1 MHAKILATHGPVL
14 IHLRSGLTMFL
25 LGCAMGAV
33 AQSSDAPASAPAP
46 AAASAAEAVP
56 AGDKSGQTKPKSP
69 KFEGAIGLIL
79 AYRPEFSGAS
89 RSVFKLSPGV
99 FLRYGRFTLTNA
111 SGFATKRADDVVPGL
126 GLDLVRND
134 RARAGLSLRVDQG
147 RSENSA
153 AAFAGLGN
161 VRPTV
166 RLRAGVSAQV
176 QGPWRVGGSWS
187 VDLLGR
193 QGGGFGDIGM
203 GWETNLSPTT
213 KFNLGAS
220 LGVAD
225 SRYLQTYYGISA
237 EQAARTAYP
246 EYRPQS
252 GLRDM
257 GIYAGWR
264 HDIGRDWILLAGANA
279 TRLLGPAAQSPL
291 TSARNGWGTNVGAA
305 RQF

>member
-1 MHAKILATHGPVL
+1 MHAQILATHGPL
-14 IHLRSGLTMFL
+14 SLRLRTGLAMTL
-25 LGCAMGAV
+25 LCCAMGAI
-33 AQSSDAPASAPAP
+33 AQSSDGPEAAATA
-46 AAASAAEAVP
+46 AAASAAEAGP
-56 AGDKSGQTKPKSP
+56 AGDKSSETKAKPSR
-69 KFEGAIGLIL
+69 FEGAIGLIL

-89 RSVFKLSPGV
+89 RSIFKLSPGV

-111 SGFATKRADDVVPGL
+111 SGFATKRVDDVVPGL

-147 RSENSA
+147 RGENSA
-153 AAFAGLGN
+153 SAFAGLGK
-161 VRPTV
+161 VRPTL
-166 RLRAGVSAQV
+166 RLRAAVSAQV
-176 QGPWRVGGSWS
+176 QGPWRVGASWS
-187 VDLLGR
+187 ADLLGR
-193 QGGGFGDIGM
+193 QGGGLGDLSA
-203 GWETNLSPTT
+203 GWETKLSPTT

-220 LGVAD
+220 VGLAD

-246 EYRPQS
+246 EYRPTS

-257 GIYAGWR
+257 GVYANWR

-291 TSARNGWGTNVGAA
+291 TRARNGWGTNLGAA

>member
-1 MHAKILATHGPVL
+1 MPAVWRAAPAIHGLGLA
-14 IHLRSGLTMFL
+14 FFF
-25 LGCAMGAV
+25 CATGAW
-33 AQSSDAPASAPAP
+33 AQGVDAPP
-46 AAASAAEAVP
+46 AAASAP
-56 AGDKSGQTKPKSP
+56 AATGPTAATAATAATAPTAPTAP
-69 KFEGAIGLIL
+69 KFEGAVGLIL

-126 GLDLVRND
+126 GLDLVRSD
-134 RARAGLSLRVDQG
+134 RTRVGLSLRVDPG
-147 RSENSA
+147 RGENSA
-153 AAFAGLGN
+153 GAFAGLGN
-161 VRPTV
+161 VRPTL
-166 RLRAGVSAQV
+166 RLRAAVSAQV

-187 VDLLGR
+187 VDVLGR
-193 QGGGFGDIGM
+193 RGGGFGDISA
-203 GWETNLSPTT
+203 GWETTLSPTT

-225 SRYLQTYYGISA
+225 SRYLQTYYGVSA

-246 EYRPQS
+246 EYRPKS
-252 GLRDM
+252 GPRDL
-257 GIYAGWR
+257 GVSASWR
-264 HDIGRDWILLAGANA
+264 HDIGRDWILLGGANA

-291 TSARNGWGTNVGAA
+291 TSARNGWGTHVGAA